1 MPIYQGYTTTVVTV
15 YINILYKVYKY
26 TGVRGVGRLEKYP
39 GCFSKKFKIS
49 DYRLKCL

>member
-26 TGVRGVGRLEKYP
+26 TGVRGGKIR
-39 GCFSKKFKIS
+39 KIS
-49 DYRLKCL
+49 WMFFQKV